1 MVILTL
7 REILK
12 GKSYK
17 TIFNYIYKTY
27 LKDHSQDKVINISI
41 EIHNLIKKLRSQ
53 PKSNNDTE
61 SLIITEL
68 EDDKYDVNF
77 LEKESDSMLSLEN
90 LKIEHIIDLEILAPP
105 KLKELEIL
113 GHIIWHYY
121 ERTKGKII

>member
-1 MVILTL
+1 MVEPIFRDL
-7 REILK
+7 LK

-17 TIFNYIYKTY
+17 TIFNEIYRTY
-27 LKDHSQDKVINISI
+27 LKNKPKDKITELSI
-41 EIHNLIKKLRSQ
+41 DIHNLINKIRQSKE
-53 PKSNNDTE
+53 KNNVARAV
-61 SLIITEL
+61 IVTEL

-90 LKIEHIIDLEILAPP
+90 LKTEHIIDLEVLSPP

-121 ERTKGKII
+121 ERTKGKVI

>member
-68 EDDKYDVNF
+68 EDDKYDVNI
-77 LEKESDSMLSLEN
+77 LQKENDEILSLDN
-90 LKIEHIIDLEILAPP
+90 LKANDIIDLEVLSPI
-105 KLKELEIL
+105 KLNDIQIL
-113 GHIIWHYY
+113 GNIIWHYY
-121 ERTKGKII
+121 ERGEKKVV

>member
-68 EDDKYDVNF
+68 EDKQYDVNI
-77 LEKESDSMLSLEN
+77 LQKENDEILSLDN
-90 LKIEHIIDLEILAPP
+90 LKANDIIDLEVLSPI
-105 KLKELEIL
+105 KLNDIQIL
-113 GHIIWHYY
+113 GNIIWHYY
-121 ERTKGKII
+121 ERGEKKII

>member
-1 MVILTL
+1 MVEPIFRDL
-7 REILK
+7 LK

-17 TIFNYIYKTY
+17 TIFNQIYRLY
-27 LKDHSQDKVINISI
+27 LKNKSEDEIIELSIDIHSLINKIRQSK
-41 EIHNLIKKLRSQ
+41 EI
-53 PKSNNDTE
+53 NNVARAV
-61 SLIITEL
+61 IITEL

-90 LKIEHIIDLEILAPP
+90 LKTEHIIDLEVLAPP